1 LSPITEQKKEI
12 VRARIRPT
20 LKSETQDIF
29 RGMGLTMSQAITLF
43 LEQVRYR
50 KALPFPV
57 EIPNAETIAAM
68 REATNPEDL
77 KAYHSPEELFQ
88 DLDW

>member
-1 LSPITEQKKEI
+1 MPPTTEQKKEI

-29 RGMGLTMSQAITLF
+29 KDMGLTMSQAITLF

-50 KALPFPV
+50 KGLPFAV

-68 REATNPEDL
+68 EEAMEPENL
-77 KAYHSPEELFQ
+77 KAYGSPDELFQ
-88 DLDW
+88 DLGW